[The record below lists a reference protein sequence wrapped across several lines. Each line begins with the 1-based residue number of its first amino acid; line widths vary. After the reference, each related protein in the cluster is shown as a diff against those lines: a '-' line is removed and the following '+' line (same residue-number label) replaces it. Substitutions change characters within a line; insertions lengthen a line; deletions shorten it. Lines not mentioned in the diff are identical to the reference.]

1 MYAYHKNHVH
11 MNKLKLWKTL
21 LMHQYQ
27 SVLFLYILVLLLFQE
42 MMVFCEKHSQ
52 TRICINDTRLIQSNN
67 HVWGNVSHLEPSD
80 NYLNPAAQ
88 FRVRD
93 NDAML
98 K

>member
-1 MYAYHKNHVH
+1 MK
-11 MNKLKLWKTL
+11 
-21 LMHQYQ
+21 Q
-27 SVLFLYILVLLLFQE
+27 
-42 MMVFCEKHSQ
+42 SQ

-80 NYLNPAAQ
+80 NCLNLAAQ

-98 K
+98 KGYGNIFLF